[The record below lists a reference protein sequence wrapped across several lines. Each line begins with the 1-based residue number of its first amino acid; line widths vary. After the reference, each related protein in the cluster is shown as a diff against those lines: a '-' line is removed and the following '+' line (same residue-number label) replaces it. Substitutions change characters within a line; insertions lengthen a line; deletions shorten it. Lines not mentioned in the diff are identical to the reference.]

1 MDHFGWDGGFK
12 VRTFRVQGVTLL
24 EIFNLENFD
33 FTFETSILFL
43 EISLFFS
50 GIFYSISG
58 GFSFI
63 LETSIHL

>member
-43 EISLFFS
+43 EIS
-50 GIFYSISG
+50 
-58 GFSFI
+58 
-63 LETSIHL
+63 